1 MGLSSVASVR
11 RLANMWVDLSPKRQD
26 ELLSELDAPLRESVV
41 ERMREIKNER
51 KRSSK
56 DDA

>member
-1 MGLSSVASVR
+1 
-11 RLANMWVDLSPKRQD
+11 MWVDLSPKRQD